1 MNMNILVTLNSGYID
16 VLCVMLKSL
25 LISNPGTTF
34 DVYVMNSSLTDSDFE
49 KVKTYLHNHKRII
62 LHDIKIHPGKLADA
76 PTTLGYPIEMYYRI
90 FAAEF
95 LPKSI
100 DRILYLDPDLVVL
113 KPLDR
118 LYNIDMENYFFAA
131 ASHVGK
137 VLNDINDLRLN
148 GDDYSIYINSGIMMM
163 NLELLRK
170 EQDRKQVFEY
180 IENNKERLILPDQDV
195 ISAIYGSK
203 ILKINPFLYNMSDRL
218 LLHPSFENGLLPLIT
233 VNWVKEH
240 CVIVHYFGKNK
251 PWKETYIGFLGKF
264 YEEISAAPV
273 PED

>member
-25 LISNPGTTF
+25 LISNPDTTF

-49 KVKTYLHNHKRII
+49 KVKTYLHNHRRII
-62 LHDIKIHPGKLADA
+62 LQDVKIHPGKLADA

-137 VLNDINDLRLN
+137 VLNDINDFRLN

-195 ISAIYGSK
+195 ISAIYGS
-203 ILKINPFLYNMSDRL
+203 
-218 LLHPSFENGLLPLIT
+218 
-233 VNWVKEH
+233 
-240 CVIVHYFGKNK
+240 
-251 PWKETYIGFLGKF
+251 
-264 YEEISAAPV
+264 
-273 PED
+273 

>member
-25 LISNPGTTF
+25 LISNPDTTF

-49 KVKTYLHNHKRII
+49 KVKTYLHNHRRII
-62 LHDIKIHPGKLADA
+62 LQDVKIHPGKLADA

-137 VLNDINDLRLN
+137 VLNDINDFRLN
-148 GDDYSIYINSGIMMM
+148 GDDYSIYINSGICSFQAHFKIS
-163 NLELLRK
+163 R
-170 EQDRKQVFEY
+170 FTY
-180 IENNKERLILPDQDV
+180 SLP
-195 ISAIYGSK
+195 
-203 ILKINPFLYNMSDRL
+203 
-218 LLHPSFENGLLPLIT
+218 
-233 VNWVKEH
+233 
-240 CVIVHYFGKNK
+240 
-251 PWKETYIGFLGKF
+251 
-264 YEEISAAPV
+264 
-273 PED
+273 

>member
-25 LISNPGTTF
+25 LISNPDTTF

-49 KVKTYLHNHKRII
+49 KVKTYLHNHKRVI
-62 LHDIKIHPGKLADA
+62 LQDIKIHPGKLADA

-90 FAAEF
+90 
-95 LPKSI
+95 
-100 DRILYLDPDLVVL
+100 
-113 KPLDR
+113 
-118 LYNIDMENYFFAA
+118 FAA

-170 EQDRKQVFEY
+170 EQNRKQVFEY
-180 IENNKERLILPDQDV
+180 IENNAHDIIDTIENTGEMSKECEE
-195 ISAIYGSK
+195 K
-203 ILKINPFLYNMSDRL
+203 IRSSVEDCKKRF
-218 LLHPSFENGLLPLIT
+218 
-233 VNWVKEH
+233 VK
-240 CVIVHYFGKNK
+240 
-251 PWKETYIGFLGKF
+251 
-264 YEEISAAPV
+264 
-273 PED
+273 

>member
-1 MNMNILVTLNSGYID
+1 MNILVTLNSGYID

-34 DVYVMNSSLTDSDFE
+34 DVYVMNSSLTDEDFE
-49 KVKTYLHNHKRII
+49 KVETYLNKHKRMV
-62 LHDIKIHPGKLADA
+62 LHDIKIQPGELSDA

-95 LPKSI
+95 LPKSV
-100 DRILYLDPDLVVL
+100 DRILYLDPDLVVI

-137 VLNDINDLRLN
+137 VLNDINDIRLKGN
-148 GDDYSIYINSGIMMM
+148 DFSIYINSGIMMM
-163 NLELLRK
+163 NLDLLRK

-203 ILKINPFLYNMSDRL
+203 ILQINPYLYNMNDRL
-218 LLHPSFENGLLPLIT
+218 LLPLSIEEDLWPTIT
-233 VNWVKEH
+233 LEWVKEN

-251 PWKETYIGFLGKF
+251 PWKERYIGFLGRF
-264 YEEISAAPV
+264 YDEISAAPV
-273 PED
+273 PEE

>member
-25 LISNPGTTF
+25 LISNPDTTF

-100 DRILYLDPDLVVL
+100 DKILYLDPDLVVL

-137 VLNDINDLRLN
+137 VLNDINDFRLN
-148 GDDYSIYINSGIMMM
+148 GDD
-163 NLELLRK
+163 
-170 EQDRKQVFEY
+170 
-180 IENNKERLILPDQDV
+180 
-195 ISAIYGSK
+195 
-203 ILKINPFLYNMSDRL
+203 
-218 LLHPSFENGLLPLIT
+218 
-233 VNWVKEH
+233 
-240 CVIVHYFGKNK
+240 
-251 PWKETYIGFLGKF
+251 
-264 YEEISAAPV
+264 
-273 PED
+273 